1 MFVGPAFNLSY
12 VMGHPKTPRPP
23 PNPFQDLKV
32 LIMHSNQYSYI
43 QSSTIMA
50 HIEKRLAYM
59 YPTSKIEIYTDRGDY
74 TPETDA
80 WERLTHGKKI
90 VVVFD
95 LVDEDAYSYDIVCD
109 RKQVL
114 IISNW
119 LRNFGE
125 SVLYEKSI
133 PLLIQKYATIQNQKM
148 KVLWKNRDV
157 ITEIFVCDPSFIP
170 CIAAMYKESKTKMN
184 ISFMDFVQPNC
195 NYRKDSEEQ
204 MESV

>member
-23 PNPFQDLKV
+23 PNPFQDLK
-32 LIMHSNQYSYI
+32 
-43 QSSTIMA
+43 
-50 HIEKRLAYM
+50 
-59 YPTSKIEIYTDRGDY
+59 IYTDRGDY